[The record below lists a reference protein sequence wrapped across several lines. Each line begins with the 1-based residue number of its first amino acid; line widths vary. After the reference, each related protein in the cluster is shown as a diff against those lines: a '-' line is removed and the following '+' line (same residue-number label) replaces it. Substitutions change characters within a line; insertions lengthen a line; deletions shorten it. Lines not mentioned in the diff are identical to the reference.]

1 MSIAKQG
8 RSHLRVYGLLL
19 FCPWIACA
27 DQPSRSAGVQR
38 HPITHGVADTAHPN
52 VGILNRPGGQYCTA
66 TLIGSRSVL
75 TAAHCVEAGGEY
87 SFELEQGI
95 YPAQEVIIHPLF
107 ALNIS
112 LPELPGAGS
121 VWYDNDLGVALLS
134 EEVLGLRPAGLLLEP
149 PQLGEAITLVGFG
162 SSTQGTSR
170 IKHRA
175 ENVIGALGEKYLLY
189 GDSLGLT
196 GGPATTCSGDSG
208 GPTFIMREGMELLVG
223 AHSMSGPS
231 CEGYGYDMRVGYFID
246 WIKEITQQNL
256 GVTGDHTPPTVSFR
270 DPPKEIHQA
279 SPLTIIVE
287 AHDEETRVVS
297 IELRMDGQHLGSATE
312 SPASF
317 ELSGLTPGEHELTA
331 VAADERGNTAEASTL
346 ILILASETRE
356 GGGDLSPD
364 ATVEPAHADGGC
376 GVSAPSSAPMERG
389 SMLGWVLLLLAAWGV
404 RRRRTRS
411 RSGRP
416 PPCEPCRTDHRG

>member
-8 RSHLRVYGLLL
+8 RSRLRVYGLLL
-19 FCPWIACA
+19 FCPWFACV
-27 DQPSRSAGVQR
+27 DQPPRSAGVQR
-38 HPITHGVADTAHPN
+38 HAITHGVEDLGHPK

-75 TAAHCVEAGGEY
+75 TAAHCVEADGEY

-175 ENVIGALGEKYLLY
+175 ENVIGALGDKYLLY

-208 GPTFIMREGMELLVG
+208 GPTFILREGKELLVG

-231 CEGYGYDMRVGYFID
+231 CEGYGYDMRVGYFIH
-246 WIKEITQQNL
+246 WLKEITQQNL

-270 DPPKEIHQA
+270 DPPREIHQA
-279 SPLTIIVE
+279 TPLTIIVE
-287 AHDEETRVVS
+287 AHDKETRVVS
-297 IELRMDGQHLGSATE
+297 IELRVDGQYLGSATE
-312 SPASF
+312 SPAFF
-317 ELSGLTPGEHELTA
+317 ELSGLTPGEHELRA
-331 VAADERGNTAEASTL
+331 VAADERGNTAEASAL
-346 ILILASETRE
+346 ILVLPSETRD
-356 GGGDLSPD
+356 GGGDLRPD
-364 ATVEPAHADGGC
+364 ATVEPERTDGGC
-376 GVSAPSSAPMERG
+376 GVSAPTSAPMPRG
-389 SMLGWVLLLLAAWGV
+389 APPGWMLLLLAPWGV
-404 RRRRTRS
+404 RRRRIRS
-411 RSGRP
+411 WSRRP
-416 PPCEPCRTDHRG
+416 PECEPRCTGHRG